1 MNKSEIAINKFNC
14 SDCNYNCS
22 QSVLFSFSKDFG
34 LDEKLA
40 LRIATGFGVGMGRNQ
55 SVCGAVSGAIMVISL
70 KYGDSME
77 ITYNHVRSFIQKFKE
92 KTTTIECIDLLN
104 GCNLLTEEG
113 QKYFRE
119 NDLRHKKCNEYI
131 KLSCEILEEII
142 NEQ

>member
-1 MNKSEIAINKFNC
+1 MNKSEIAIKKFNE
-14 SDCNYNCS
+14 SNNNCA

-40 LRIATGFGVGMGRNQ
+40 LKIATGFGVGMGRNQ
-55 SVCGAVSGAIMVISL
+55 SVCGAVSGAVMVISL
-70 KYGDSME
+70 KYGDNME

-92 KTTTIECIDLLN
+92 KNATIDCIDLLN

-119 NDLRHKKCNEYI
+119 NGLRHNKCNEFI

>member
-1 MNKSEIAINKFNC
+1 MNKSEIAIKKFNS
-14 SDCNYNCS
+14 SDCNYNCT

-70 KYGDSME
+70 KYGDNME

-92 KTTTIECIDLLN
+92 KNATIDRKSTRLN
-104 GCNLLTEEG
+104 SS
-113 QKYFRE
+113 
-119 NDLRHKKCNEYI
+119 H
-131 KLSCEILEEII
+131 
-142 NEQ
+142 